1 MAGDGCWRRFRS
13 TGRVEDCLKFGA
25 KKEDMENK
33 ESKEKE
39 GSHAGSGEGHRS
51 GLK

>member
-1 MAGDGCWRRFRS
+1 MT
-13 TGRVEDCLKFGA
+13 TGKVEDYLKFRA